1 VGAPN
6 WPISVDVPKAR
17 YFAISYPGWLKCH
30 QKGKQKSA
38 GNNPVGRNRSAV
50 AALQIGSWC
59 FKAIKQKQNAL
70 ERLRGEKMRF
80 DDLRQLIKY
89 DDIKLLMIYRC

>member
-1 VGAPN
+1 M
-6 WPISVDVPKAR
+6 
-17 YFAISYPGWLKCH
+17 
-30 QKGKQKSA
+30 
-38 GNNPVGRNRSAV
+38 